1 MKINIA
7 DKKEFI
13 QNFMNPISTLN
24 SMCCIDVMTTRL
36 KTICSSADNT
46 MCLIAETPGVSD
58 GEGKVNLP
66 DIKRLTGVLNCIKSK
81 EIALNVIDN
90 NIKYND
96 GDFKFSYHLLED
108 GIIKKA
114 AINLTKVTE
123 LEYDVTFT
131 VDEAALDTV
140 FKGTS
145 FAAATN
151 KVYITSEDNKIIA
164 ELGDKTKHNVDNFIS
179 TICSVYEGKGIPKP
193 LPINLDTFRLITYNG
208 SSKLKFAINSTYG
221 IIKIDIIKGNTTL
234 TYILSALIN

>member
-7 DKKEFI
+7 DKREFI
-13 QNFMNPISTLN
+13 QNFMNPISTL
-24 SMCCIDVMTTRL
+24 SPMCCIDVQTTRL
-36 KTICSSADNT
+36 KTICSSTDNT
-46 MCLIAETPGVSD
+46 MCLIADTPCVSE
-58 GEGKVNLP
+58 GELKVNIP
-66 DIKRLTGVLNCIKSK
+66 DIKRLTGVFSCIKTK
-81 EIALNVIDN
+81 EVILNVVDN

-96 GDFKFSYHLLED
+96 GEFKFSYHLLED

-114 AINLTKVTE
+114 SINLTKVTS
-123 LEYDVTFT
+123 LEYDVSF
-131 VDEAALDTV
+131 VAEEQSLDTL

-151 KVYITSEDNKIIA
+151 KVYISTEDNKVVS

-179 TICSVYEGKGIPKP
+179 TLCSSYEGKGMTKP

-208 SSKLKFAINSTYG
+208 CDKVKFSINTTYG
-221 IIKIDIIKGNTTL
+221 ILKIDIVKGSTSL